1 MLSKFFITQWKY
13 PVAGDWVLQ
22 AKEDLADLGI
32 QENLHWIKMQSDFSF
47 KNLVKRKTKEFA
59 FYKFLETKERHT
71 KLDNLWYPE
80 LALQDY
86 LKLETMTA
94 FEAKTVFS
102 YRTRGA
108 LYSDNY
114 RGVGGLSPCH
124 MCLLHLD
131 CQALA
136 FQCPVV
142 RSVIQIGDRYEDT
155 FNSSVCNSLA
165 KTLVKIDRLRD
176 EHRNQKAIT

>member
-1 MLSKFFITQWKY
+1 
-13 PVAGDWVLQ
+13 
-22 AKEDLADLGI
+22 
-32 QENLHWIKMQSDFSF
+32 MQSDFSF

-59 FYKFLETKERHT
+59 FYKFLETKESHT

-114 RGVGGLSPCH
+114 SGVGGLSPCH